1 MEEDLIKKQQKGGK
15 RVWGVGFSVGYGA
28 GLSLKTS
35 QVFFGP
41 QIGVG
46 LHYTPKWAQWGK

>member
-1 MEEDLIKKQQKGGK
+1 MKQNNLKGGK
-15 RVWGVGFSVGYGA
+15 RVWGVGFNVGYGA
-28 GLSLKTS
+28 NLNMQTN

-41 QIGVG
+41 QMGVG

>member
-1 MEEDLIKKQQKGGK
+1 MEEDLIKKQKQGGK
-15 RVWGVGFSVGYGA
+15 KVWGVGFSVGYGA
-28 GLSLKTS
+28 NLNLKTN

-41 QIGVG
+41 QVGVG